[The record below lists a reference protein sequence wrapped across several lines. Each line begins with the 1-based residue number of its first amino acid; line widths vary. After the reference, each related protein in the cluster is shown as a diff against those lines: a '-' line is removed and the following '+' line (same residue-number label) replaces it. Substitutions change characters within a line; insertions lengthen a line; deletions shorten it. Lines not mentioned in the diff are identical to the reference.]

1 MEKTQYIVA
10 LEIGSSKI
18 VGAIAEKSP
27 TGYVSVNHLEEQKLS
42 NCVRYGCIQN
52 VENTKNAI
60 NRILKMLSN
69 SVDGLITDVYVGI
82 NARSVHSEA
91 TEVTRNLD
99 SSIQITDAMIDKIV
113 KSTHDVFKGY
123 ELIDVVPRAYYVDGI
138 STKTP
143 GGQFGSKI
151 DIKLNQIEARPN
163 IKLNLERVMS
173 ATVKVRQYLVTPL
186 VTAEEILKPDEL
198 SLGCMLVDI
207 GAETT
212 AVAIYKDNALQYL
225 TTLPLG
231 GRNLTLDLVNGLQ
244 VMEETA
250 ERVKKNINNPLDPAH
265 AEDIIID
272 GVHSKKASEYISA
285 RMGEIIVNI
294 NRQIT
299 NAGLTSD
306 DIRSIVLIG
315 GGSALQ
321 GLPEKV
327 NEVTKINVRRG
338 SYPSTL
344 NILDHTI
351 NKPEY
356 IEVFSLLAKGAELI
370 PEGATCLERRSYEP
384 EGPQFNIPVNSQPSS
399 DTAGSD
405 NRRSQQQEQQQQ
417 QQKKK
422 RSFFNGF
429 KRHLDSL
436 LSENDIEDNDDE
448 EKDE

>member
-27 TGYVSVNHLEEQKLS
+27 TGYVSVNRLEEQKLS

-69 SVDGLITDVYVGI
+69 AVDGLITDVYVGI

-99 SSIQITDAMIDKIV
+99 ASVQITDSMIDKIIRGV
-113 KSTHDVFKGY
+113 HDVFRGY
-123 ELIDVVPRAYYVDGI
+123 EVIDIVPRAFYVDG
-138 STKTP
+138 SATKTP

-151 DIKLNQIEARPN
+151 EIKLNQIVAKPN

-173 ATVKVRQYLVTPL
+173 ATMKVRQYLVTPL
-186 VTAEEILKPDEL
+186 VVSEEILKPDEL

-212 AVAIYKDNALQYL
+212 SVAIYKNNALQYL

-244 VMEETA
+244 IMEETA

-299 NAGLTSD
+299 NAGLTND
-306 DIRSIVLIG
+306 DLRSVVLIG

-356 IEVFSLLAKGAELI
+356 IELFALLAKGAELL

-384 EGPQFNIPVNSQPSS
+384 EGPQFAMPAGAPAAAARPQPEQEPQPQP
-399 DTAGSD
+399 DKK
-405 NRRSQQQEQQQQ
+405 RRSI
-417 QQKKK
+417 
-422 RSFFNGF
+422 FGGF
-429 KRHLDSL
+429 KRKLDKL
-436 LSENDIEDNDDE
+436 LSESDIEDNDEERDE
-448 EKDE
+448 